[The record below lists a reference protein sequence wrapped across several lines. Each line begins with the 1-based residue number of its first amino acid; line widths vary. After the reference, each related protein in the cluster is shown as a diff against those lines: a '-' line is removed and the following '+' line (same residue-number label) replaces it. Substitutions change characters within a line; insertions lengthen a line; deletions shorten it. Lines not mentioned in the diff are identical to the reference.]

1 MLPRHSWVWL
11 SPEAW
16 QEASHALQ
24 PAEQAV
30 CREWQSKDWPLVVR
44 RQIAAPGQVGVGL
57 GLPPNPANGQKSKI
71 SMSCELT
78 GIVRQQSPLLLRQAL
93 NSAPQA
99 WQAGLAA
106 LDQALAAQGIEVEV
120 YGSLAWQAMTG
131 REYLHGDSDIDLSL
145 PLSSRAQLEAAGEI
159 LKAAKLPLD
168 GELLFPM
175 HQAVAWK
182 EWFQS
187 DAERVLVKQEQA
199 YLCPRERLLECLA

>member
-11 SPEAW
+11 SPGAW

-30 CREWQSKDWPLVVR
+30 CREWQAKDWPLVVR

-57 GLPPNPANGQKSKI
+57 GLPPNPASGQKSKI

-93 NSAPQA
+93 GSAPQA
-99 WQAGLAA
+99 WQAGLTA

-120 YGSLAWQAMTG
+120 YGSLAWQTMTG
-131 REYLHGDSDIDLSL
+131 REYLHGDSDIDLSV
-145 PLSSRAQLEAAGEI
+145 PLASRAQLEAAGEI

-175 HQAVAWK
+175 QQAVAWK